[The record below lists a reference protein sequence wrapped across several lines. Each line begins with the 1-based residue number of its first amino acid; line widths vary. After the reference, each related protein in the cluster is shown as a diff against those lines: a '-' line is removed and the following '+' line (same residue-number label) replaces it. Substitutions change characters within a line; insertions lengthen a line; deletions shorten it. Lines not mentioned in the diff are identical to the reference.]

1 MYFTQQSDLQR
12 LDTEY
17 FNSILG
23 SIYPQINVVFVS
35 IKGDNTFDA
44 FEEEGITYLRIPT
57 GYKLEEMTRNL
68 LDALTKL
75 TWLDHK
81 KVKEDIETILL
92 QESY

>member
-1 MYFTQQSDLQR
+1 MYFTQQSDLR
-12 LDTEY
+12 DLDTEY
-17 FNSILG
+17 FNSVLG
-23 SIYPQINVVFVS
+23 NIYPQINVVFVS

-44 FEEEGITYLRIPT
+44 FEEEGVAYLRIPT

-68 LDALTKL
+68 LDALTKM

-81 KVKEDIETILL
+81 KVKEDIEAILL